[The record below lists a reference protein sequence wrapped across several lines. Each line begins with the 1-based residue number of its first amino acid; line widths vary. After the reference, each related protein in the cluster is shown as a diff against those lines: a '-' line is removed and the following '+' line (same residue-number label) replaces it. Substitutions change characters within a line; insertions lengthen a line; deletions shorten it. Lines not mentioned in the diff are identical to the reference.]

1 MEKMTQFSRLYLAA
15 RLAGEKRFTRTLIR
29 DEKILGA
36 IPRVG
41 IYTIFAL
48 HIYIFP
54 FQLFG

>member
-41 IYTIFAL
+41 IYTIFTL
-48 HIYIFP
+48 RIYNFSLR
-54 FQLFG
+54 LFG